1 MVNVAYVP
9 TLDDD
14 GVAVVAGPGALDISG
29 SDVLE
34 DDYGV

>member
-14 GVAVVAGPGALDISG
+14 GVAVAGPGALDITG